1 MSVISMLKN
10 LTHRTSSK
18 DYFGHLSE
26 VQAPY
31 LICEKQRRFSY
42 LIFHRTV
49 VFQQGNKLNN
59 MAEKSILF
67 FLIFIRTSCNS
78 AVSLQGHGRLIQLHT
93 ASVTVPSSQDLAI
106 IFTLNEVTNCVPIF
120 IIIII
125 LFCIAEQ
132 LEILLASSSYT
143 FSKRLSPCHTFY
155 NVLLHQ

>member
-1 MSVISMLKN
+1 MSVISMLNN

-67 FLIFIRTSCNS
+67 YFFNIHKDILQQCCVTLGPRQIDTATHCICHSPKFLGSGYNF
-78 AVSLQGHGRLIQLHT
+78 HT
-93 ASVTVPSSQDLAI
+93 Q
-106 IFTLNEVTNCVPIF
+106 
-120 IIIII
+120 
-125 LFCIAEQ
+125 
-132 LEILLASSSYT
+132 
-143 FSKRLSPCHTFY
+143 
-155 NVLLHQ
+155 